1 MANDRIKTCFISAPA
16 SADVRPI
23 SETLRNRGVQVL
35 GLSESSAEAS
45 WQASLAAS
53 IARADLIIGVITHQD
68 ISNTIFEIGVAVGYG
83 KPLLIFAPAKGV
95 ALPASLQSFQV
106 VRTSLQ
112 NREAIDF
119 ALDQVLASPSVP
131 SRLDRSTKPSSA
143 GKTIETGFY
152 RNRLSQLMQD
162 GQFRELE
169 SLVATVL
176 RESSAEIVAEATSP
190 DRGIDLVVW
199 SDDLQSYVDN
209 PFPIEVKARLRSRD
223 DVKRALGQTAKAA
236 ETIGSRWS
244 MLLYGEGP
252 SQDDRVWRSNPFVL
266 TLKIDDL
273 FARLERVTFPEIVR
287 SLRNRR
293 VHGLDH

>member
-1 MANDRIKTCFISAPA
+1 M
-16 SADVRPI
+16 
-23 SETLRNRGVQVL
+23 QVL
-35 GLSESSAEAS
+35 GLSASSAGTS

-53 IARADLIIGVITHQD
+53 IAQADLVIGVITHHD
-68 ISNTIFEIGVAVGYG
+68 VSGTSFELGVAAGYG
-83 KPLLIFAPAKGV
+83 KPILIFAPAKGGI
-95 ALPASLQSFQV
+95 LPAGLQSFQV

-119 ALDQVLASPSVP
+119 ALDQVLASPSGP
-131 SRLDRSTKPSSA
+131 SRLDLSNKPSPA
-143 GKTIETGFY
+143 VRTIETSSY

-169 SLVATVL
+169 SLVAAVL
-176 RESSAEIVAEATSP
+176 RESGAEVVAEASSP

-209 PFPIEVKARLRSRD
+209 PFPIEIKARLRSRED
-223 DVKRALGQTAKAA
+223 LKRALGQTAKAA

-252 SQDDRVWRSNPFVL
+252 SQDDRVWRNNPAVL
-266 TLKIDDL
+266 ALKIDDL

-287 SLRNRR
+287 SLRNSR
-293 VHGLDH
+293 VHGLDQQWR